1 MCCMTLVAQ
10 ETTMATQLTRVLRT
24 SRTVA
29 DGRAQDLAPELGRDQ
44 LRTEIVSS
52 LCAGVVIGTA
62 ERRVCSHV

>member
-29 DGRAQDLAPELGRDQ
+29 DAEHRP
-44 LRTEIVSS
+44 LRLSW
-52 LCAGVVIGTA
+52 VVTN
-62 ERRVCSHV
+62 

>member
-29 DGRAQDLAPELGRDQ
+29 DGRAQALAPELGRDQ

-52 LCAGVVIGTA
+52 L
-62 ERRVCSHV
+62 